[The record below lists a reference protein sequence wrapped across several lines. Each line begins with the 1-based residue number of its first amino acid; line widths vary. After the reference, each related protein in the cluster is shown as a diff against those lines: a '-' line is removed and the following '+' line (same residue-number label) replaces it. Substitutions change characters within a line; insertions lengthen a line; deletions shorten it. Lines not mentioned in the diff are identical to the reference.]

1 MPIATT
7 QSDFRNHIKD
17 YLDKVNDEN
26 QIVLIARSINEQQL
40 LSHKNNSIP
49 FLRLLMLK
57 KIH

>member
-26 QIVLIARSINEQQL
+26 QTVLIARSNP
-40 LSHKNNSIP
+40 ST
-49 FLRLLMLK
+49 RCC
-57 KIH
+57 

>member
-26 QIVLIARSINEQQL
+26 QLHVLINEQQL

-49 FLRLLMLK
+49 FLKLLMLK